1 MSSKYYVRKLI
12 WSSNDAAQIN
22 EQPSDSTF
30 GMYQLKLGELL
41 DVFSNVNNIREIE
54 QSTAQSLGV

>member
-1 MSSKYYVRKLI
+1 M
-12 WSSNDAAQIN
+12 
-22 EQPSDSTF
+22 F